1 MTEAMRRTLKAA
13 GWPVVNAPRTDA
25 LIVRG
30 KVVLSKPKGASQRV
44 AVRWVV
50 ETPLGKSL
58 GDVKQAN
65 SVPTGSLDQGWGE
78 AATVVAAAAAG
89 GIFDIIKKY
98 R

>member
-1 MTEAMRRTLKAA
+1 M
-13 GWPVVNAPRTDA
+13 
-25 LIVRG
+25 
-30 KVVLSKPKGASQRV
+30 VLSKPKGTSQKV
-44 AVRWVV
+44 ALSWVV
-50 ETPLGKSL
+50 ETPQGKSL

-78 AATVVAAAAAG
+78 AATVVAEAAAG